1 MKNIFYLI
9 FITPILSFLS
19 KIPSPIQFINK
30 EIIYK
35 EDYKKIIKKIN
46 GFYGLIGPDVNK
58 PKTLY
63 ELLMGNGVIN
73 GIFFDNGKLIFIKKY
88 IETDK
93 FLHEKLFSK
102 LDIKNIFQYQFQKKR
117 DILFP
122 NILGVANTNLL
133 EINKNIYA
141 VHERDQP
148 YLLHI
153 NYTNYD
159 ISTIKKINIKNINHF
174 SAHSKIMHNNIETI
188 DYELFKKKINYH
200 QLNYNFENIIKKEI
214 KMKYFPLTH
223 DFITTNNHIIIFD
236 SPIIINFTKFILNKN
251 IVPIILDSHK
261 PTYIYIINKK
271 DNYKIDT
278 YEINISFYIFH
289 FADYYEDEQFIE
301 IYASIYDKL
310 DFTSLK
316 LDGKYR
322 KIKINKITKI
332 VTIEKNMELEKMNL
346 DFPIKYNDKVILQSS
361 TNEFVICKK
370 LNIIKKIKIPNGI
383 INGEHKLIYIDK
395 IPHLICFTSN
405 INKSSSSNLLI
416 INLINNKIMDIP
428 INENLNI
435 GFHSIYIENNK

>member
-1 MKNIFYLI
+1 MKYLFYLI

-19 KIPSPIQFINK
+19 KISIPTEFIKK

-35 EDYKKIIKKIN
+35 EDYNKIIKNIN
-46 GFYGLIGPDVNK
+46 GFYGLIGPDINK

-73 GIFFDNGKLIFIKKY
+73 GIFFDKGKLVYIKKY
-88 IETDK
+88 IVTDK
-93 FLHEKLFSK
+93 YLHEELFSK
-102 LDIKNIFQYQFQKKR
+102 LELKNIFQYQFQKKR
-117 DILFP
+117 NILFP

-141 VHERDQP
+141 LHERDQP

-159 ISTIKKINIKNINHF
+159 ISTIQKINIKNIDHF
-174 SAHSKIMHNNIETI
+174 SAHSKIINNIIETV
-188 DYELFKKKINYH
+188 DYKLFEKKINYH

-214 KMKYFPLTH
+214 KMKYFPLIH
-223 DFITTNNHIIIFD
+223 DFITTENHNIIFD
-236 SPIIINFTKFILNKN
+236 SPIKINIMNMISNRNIIPL
-251 IVPIILDSHK
+251 ILDSKK

-278 YEINISFYIFH
+278 YHINISFYIFH
-289 FADYYEDEQFIE
+289 FADYYENDQIIE

-322 KIKINKITKI
+322 KIIINKITKI
-332 VTIEKNMELEKMNL
+332 VTIEKNIELEKMNL

-395 IPHLICFTSN
+395 IPYLICFTSN
-405 INKSSSSNLLI
+405 INKSSNLLI
-416 INLINNKIMDIP
+416 INLIDNKIIEIP